1 MAPRYAKVT
10 LLFTP
15 EPPMALNPFQPFA
28 SILGIRLEEI
38 PIVDEN
44 LWYFETDSDFWL
56 AYDVASLKSCVVST
70 SGNRVSEWK
79 WNSGYAVQDL
89 QRLME
94 LEADN
99 VISA

>member
-1 MAPRYAKVT
+1 
-10 LLFTP
+10 
-15 EPPMALNPFQPFA
+15 MALNPFQPFA

-56 AYDVASLKSCVVST
+56 CYDVASLKSCVFTT

-79 WNSGYAVQDL
+79 WNAGYSVESLKRA
-89 QRLME
+89 ME
-94 LEADN
+94 AEADGL
-99 VISA
+99 ISA